1 MSTPSSFW
9 RSSQK
14 LFSKNVLEL
23 QTIRTTSRNVKNGKI
38 LLNNY
43 QRHAGP
49 GHRVLQTYAIHMKT
63 ITWRKYWKYIL
74 EQNIKNIWSNYVPQN
89 VKNGIES
96 FLMKM
101 ETHPYTMNIINAT
114 ILGFAG
120 DIICQKAVEK
130 KENIDWNRTA
140 RFAFFCGYYQGII
153 CTGVYRLVQK
163 LPILSFF
170 IYFLAGFLVI
180 TTYLHCLL
188 MPTEFITLSTTHAT
202 SIIICIPKTCT
213 RPRLT

>member
-180 TTYLHCLL
+180 TTY
-188 MPTEFITLSTTHAT
+188 
-202 SIIICIPKTCT
+202 
-213 RPRLT
+213 